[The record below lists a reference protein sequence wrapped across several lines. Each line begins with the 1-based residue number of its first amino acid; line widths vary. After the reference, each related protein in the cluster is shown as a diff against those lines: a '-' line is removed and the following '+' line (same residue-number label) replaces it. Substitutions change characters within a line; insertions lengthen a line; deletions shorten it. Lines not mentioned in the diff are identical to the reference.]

1 MRGAQKDLMDVEWRV
16 IEAAWQLM
24 DLEWHEADLKWHEVD
39 LGRWSVDVKG
49 IERSGR
55 TTRGGRPMGI
65 SAARQ
70 MPARHG

>member
-1 MRGAQKDLMDVEWRV
+1 MEWRV

-24 DLEWHEADLKWHEVD
+24 DLEWHEMDLKWHEADLKWHEVD

-49 IERSGR
+49 IERRGR

-65 SAARQ
+65 SATRQ
-70 MPARHG
+70 MLACHG